1 MKIKRD
7 IMKIFIFLI
16 FLKLS
21 FCQISDNFQGG
32 TLESGG
38 YSILDVA
45 DYLNISILVSS
56 SGKIYNAAG
65 LEVKLTTSAN
75 LNASSSIA
83 VYNQNYILAA
93 CLSDSL
99 LVKISL
105 VDGGFQ
111 SLVPYSDFD
120 SIQVS
125 SKSSCSISFYNN
137 IVFIGVSQPTSENK
151 IKNAVIRLYLLEPE
165 NLDTGPSIDESKE
178 KKIFN
183 FPVEHTKTSTTRDIS
198 CEILLEK
205 ISSNHRFICAYEN
218 IDETNKIVTIVS
230 INDNMNSFEK
240 QITPI
245 PKVPYEYGFKLYKMD
260 DYYIRLVLRTG
271 VYDLHLDDNFNI
283 ICQNVNT
290 NLKNYNSYWN
300 LFAYHNNIVI
310 KFLTTFC
317 YYNDGTNKQVSFMEI
332 ITIKLIY
339 FL

>member
-7 IMKIFIFLI
+7 IMKILLFLI

-21 FCQISDNFQGG
+21 FCQIYDNFRNG

-38 YSILDVA
+38 YSILDIA
-45 DYLNISILVSS
+45 DYLNTSILVSS

-65 LEVKLTTSAN
+65 LDVKLTTSAN

-120 SIQVS
+120 TIQVS
-125 SKSSCSISFYNN
+125 PESSCSISFYNN

-151 IKNAVIRLYLLEPE
+151 IKNAAIRLYLLDNE
-165 NLDTGPSIDESKE
+165 PSIDVNKE

-183 FPVEHTKTSTTRDIS
+183 FPVEHKKTSTTRDIS

-205 ISSNHRFICAYEN
+205 ISSNHRFICVYEN
-218 IDETNKIVTIVS
+218 TDETNKIVTIVS
-230 INDNMNSFEK
+230 INDNMDSFEK
-240 QITPI
+240 QIFPI
-245 PKVPYEYGFKLYKMD
+245 EPVPYQYGFKLHKTD

-271 VYDLHLDDNFNI
+271 AYDLHLDDNFNI

-310 KFLTTFC
+310 KFQFADC
-317 YYNDGTNKQVSFMEI
+317 YYNDETYKRSSYTEI
-332 ITIKLIY
+332 IISGRVY
-339 FL
+339 S